1 MNSTA
6 STVQIFWAASASI
19 FKLRHCVKGW
29 DQGEGSRGQVIDRGI
44 KGTEDHGDRS
54 LIKHTGSVGQGTAP
68 GYGCLFSWQFFCY
81 QTQESVPVT
90 KRR

>member
-29 DQGEGSRGQVIDRGI
+29 DQGEGSRGQVIDRKI
-44 KGTEDHGDRS
+44 TGTGHCSSTRGLWVRGRHLGMGACFHGN
-54 LIKHTGSVGQGTAP
+54 
-68 GYGCLFSWQFFCY
+68 FFAIIPKY
-81 QTQESVPVT
+81 LSQ
-90 KRR
+90 

>member
-29 DQGEGSRGQVIDRGI
+29 DQGEGSRGQVIDEGSRGQVI
-44 KGTEDHGDRS
+44 DRKITGTGH
-54 LIKHTGSVGQGTAP
+54 
-68 GYGCLFSWQFFCY
+68 
-81 QTQESVPVT
+81 
-90 KRR
+90 